1 MTFSTKKYGS
11 QATKPSKRLLSES
24 KVAEEL
30 ELSLKLKTVTIGYA
44 QYYFEWINRHNNH
57 YFKNFWGGVED
68 PDPSV
73 PLQN

>member
-44 QYYFEWINRHNNH
+44 QYYFE
-57 YFKNFWGGVED
+57 
-68 PDPSV
+68 
-73 PLQN
+73 